1 MGIRIHL
8 FGRFSVHNNEVELV
22 SLNSRQQSLIAC
34 LALHAP
40 NPINR
45 SELAFKLWSESNEE
59 QALTNLRKVLHHIKQ
74 NYSDGEIIQTDARTL
89 RLHSDVRLDI
99 TDFTTALDS
108 AGHARRTSDLTSEQ
122 TALETATAFY
132 KGDLLPGLYD
142 DWLIPER
149 ERLRGQ
155 FVHAMDR
162 LIALLETRQHHRDAI
177 QHAQRLLQTDSL
189 REETYRTLI
198 RLHALNNDRAA
209 ALTVYHTC
217 AETLSKELG
226 VEPDSATRELYE
238 RLLRSDAQL
247 SRINAPARPISTP
260 LVAREREWRRLVTE
274 WKKASN
280 GELRTVL
287 LSGEAGIGKTRLAE
301 ELLHWASRQ
310 GIRTAFAACYSAEG
324 QISFAPVAE
333 WLHGFSLENL
343 GTRQRSELSRLLP
356 ELRNES
362 TTPQPM
368 TENWQKQVFF
378 ESMARGLL
386 VGSEPLVLLL
396 DDIQWCDSD
405 TLGWLR
411 YFLHFDKHARLLLL
425 LTLRSEELLA
435 NPELKLLLVDLRAE
449 GRLTEIEL
457 NRLDEKQTGELGSHL
472 LGRNYSEAEAV
483 SMFRESEGVP
493 LFVVEMANAGVR
505 VESARGEEAGAKGKE
520 AGLPPRLQAVLEGR
534 LARLSAPARV
544 VVESAAVIGREFDF
558 SLLRKVSELDEGVTV
573 SALDELW
580 RLRMIRERGG
590 KYDFS
595 HDKLREVTL
604 AGISPIRLRWLHQR
618 TGEALEADQGNPEYP
633 RIAEHFERAG
643 LQKKALEY
651 YLYAAGQAEQLF
663 AYNEA
668 LDHLNH
674 AVLLE
679 TKHASLANLHE
690 QRGNLLK
697 MLDRREDAFQ
707 AYAQAHNLSE
717 DDLQKAR
724 VSRNQSTLMGRFN
737 LEIARQ
743 KHQATLDDLRQA
755 QNKPGY
761 WVEWI
766 EAQLAWIETCYWT
779 QNGRE
784 VSDLLEQIKTPVE
797 RHGSVLQ
804 KLTYR
809 TRLISS
815 AFINE
820 RYRMNQSHLSLAQ
833 ETIELA
839 IEAGIPHQV
848 SSTKRQFAMVALC
861 ANQLE
866 VAEAAF
872 REVISL
878 CKQNGDVNSMLI
890 ARTYLSLTHR
900 RQRKLQEVSADTDL
914 LEQQLEQASHNP
926 AYRGVVHANKAW
938 LAYQSGELENTRQLA
953 QSALVVWQRL
963 ENPYP
968 LHSLALFL
976 LFAIAVQEENTDEAF
991 VCARAMLAPPQW
1003 RLTLEVES
1011 ALHAALE
1018 VDPVD
1023 KDLSLHLCREAAE
1036 KAKQAGYL

>member
-1 MGIRIHL
+1 MGIRTRL
-8 FGRFSVHNNEVELV
+8 FGGFSIQVNDVEI
-22 SLNSRQQSLIAC
+22 SGLNSRHQIL
-34 LALHAP
+34 LAYLAIQYP
-40 NPINR
+40 KPVPR
-45 SELAFKLWSESNEE
+45 STLAFTLWADSNEE
-59 QALTNLRKVLHHIKQ
+59 QALTNLRKALHQIKQ
-74 NYSDGEIIQTDARTL
+74 KLNNGEVIQIDSRTL
-89 RLHSDVRLDI
+89 QLNPKIQIDL
-99 TDFTTALDS
+99 TDFSTAMDS
-108 AGHARRTSDLTSEQ
+108 AELARRAKDVEAEQ
-122 TALETATAFY
+122 AALETASAFY
-132 KGDLLPGLYD
+132 RGDLLPNLYD

-149 ERLRGQ
+149 DRLRDT
-155 FVHAMDR
+155 FIRAMDR
-162 LIALLETRQHHRDAI
+162 LIALLEARQHYRDAI
-177 QHAQRLLQTDSL
+177 QHAQRLLQTDKL
-189 REETYRTLI
+189 REGTYRALI

-209 ALTVYHTC
+209 ALNVYHTC

-226 VEPDSATRELYE
+226 VEPDSSTRELYE

-260 LVAREREWRRLVTE
+260 LVARELEWKQLVTE

-310 GIRTAFAACYSAEG
+310 GIHTAFAACYSAEG
-324 QISFAPVAE
+324 QISFGPVAE

-343 GTRQRSELSRLLP
+343 DVQQRSELSRLLP
-356 ELRNES
+356 ELRGES

-368 TENWQKQVFF
+368 TENWQKQLFF
-378 ESMARGLL
+378 EAMARGVL
-386 VGSEPLVLLL
+386 GTNEPTVLFL
-396 DDIQWCDSD
+396 DDIQWCDND
-405 TLGWLR
+405 TLAWLR
-411 YFLHFDKHARLLLL
+411 YFLHFDRKAKVLVLVTLRAEELPANNELQLLLI
-425 LTLRSEELLA
+425 
-435 NPELKLLLVDLRAE
+435 DLRAE
-449 GRLTEIEL
+449 GRLTEMEL
-457 NRLDEKQTGELGSHL
+457 SRLDEKQTGELGSHL
-472 LGRNYSEAEAV
+472 LGMNFSEAEAATL
-483 SMFRESEGVP
+483 FLESEGVP

-505 VESARGEEAGAKGKE
+505 VESNLAVGAGTGARDAK
-520 AGLPPRLQAVLEGR
+520 LPPRLQAVLEGH
-534 LARLSAPARV
+534 LARLSSPARAV
-544 VVESAAVIGREFDF
+544 IESAAVIGREFDF
-558 SLLRKVSELDEGVTV
+558 GLLRKVSELDEGVTV
-573 SALDELW
+573 NALDELW

-590 KYDFS
+590 DYDFS
-595 HDKLREVTL
+595 HDKLREATL
-604 AGISPIRLRWLHQR
+604 ANISPIRLRWLHQR
-618 TGEALEADQGNPEYP
+618 AGEALETELENLGYP

-651 YLYAAGQAEQLF
+651 YVRAAGQAEHLF
-663 AYNEA
+663 AFNEA
-668 LDHLNH
+668 LDLLNH

-690 QRGNLLK
+690 QRGDLLK

-707 AYAQAHNLSE
+707 TYAQAHNLSE
-717 DDLQKAR
+717 DVLQKAR

-743 KHQATLDDLRQA
+743 KYQATLDDLRKA

-761 WVEWI
+761 WLEWI
-766 EAQLAWIETCYWT
+766 EAQLAWIEICYWA

-797 RHGSVLQ
+797 RHGTVLQ

-848 SSTKRQFAMVALC
+848 SSAKRQFAMVALC

-878 CKQNGDVNSMLI
+878 CRQNGDMNSILI

-900 RQRKLQEVSADTDL
+900 RQRKLQEVIADTDL
-914 LEQQLEQASHNP
+914 LEQKLEQASHNP
-926 AYRGVVHANKAW
+926 AYRGVVQANRAW
-938 LAYQSGELENTRQLA
+938 LAYQSDELENAQQLA
-953 QSALVVWQRL
+953 QSALDVWRNL

-976 LFAIAVQEENTDEAF
+976 LFAIAVQEENADEAF

-1003 RLTLEVES
+1003 KLTLEVES
-1011 ALHAALE
+1011 ALLAALE
-1018 VDPVD
+1018 ADPTD
-1023 KDLSLHLCREAAE
+1023 RESSLRLCREAAE